1 MIILIGTGDQRLA
14 PNLDTHSGL
23 YPTRRLLPMG
33 SPHSFMAFF
42 PILAPLLLLLLCTPS
57 VQGAITNT
65 TVDDAD
71 SAFTFTGSWTAVSA
85 SNPCN
90 FCSSK
95 PDASQTFDGTW
106 HDGNYR
112 TGASETTGG
121 SFTFTGSAVYI
132 FGIDQAKSQPDI
144 AFTLGSTQSVHH
156 YTGTEQFVYNAL
168 FFSATGLAADQTH
181 TVNWNFNIDPST
193 GVGVQAALFDYAIV
207 TSGTADVAA
216 PPTTQSTTS
225 STTAQQTKTQTSSSC
240 VVFLCRLVFDSDPPK
255 IVPHIL
261 PQLHQLPFLLSLHTR
276 LRSAHL
282 HPREFYLS
290 IVVLELIPHRS
301 SSATIASQSDTS

>member
-1 MIILIGTGDQRLA
+1 MIRGGYATTHHASIHWYRRPTPTLA
-14 PNLDTHSGL
+14 PTPDTHSGL
-23 YPTRRLLPMG
+23 NPIRRPLPMG
-33 SPHSFMAFF
+33 SPHSFMALL
-42 PILAPLLLLLLCTPS
+42 PILATLLLLLICAPS
-57 VQGAITNT
+57 VQGAISNT

-95 PDASQTFDGTW
+95 PDASQTFDGSW

-112 TGASETTGG
+112 AGASETTGG

-132 FGIDQAKSQPDI
+132 FGIDQAKSQPNI

-156 YTGTEQFVYNAL
+156 YTGTEQFAYNAL

-181 TVNWNFNIDPST
+181 TVTWNFNIDPDT

-207 TSGTADVAA
+207 TSGTDDVVA
-216 PPTTQSTTS
+216 PPTTQTTTS
-225 STTAQQTKTQTSSSC
+225 STTEQQGTTQTC
-240 VVFLCRLVFDSDPPK
+240 VIDVVA
-255 IVPHIL
+255 
-261 PQLHQLPFLLSLHTR
+261 
-276 LRSAHL
+276 LRHA
-282 HPREFYLS
+282 
-290 IVVLELIPHRS
+290 
-301 SSATIASQSDTS
+301 D